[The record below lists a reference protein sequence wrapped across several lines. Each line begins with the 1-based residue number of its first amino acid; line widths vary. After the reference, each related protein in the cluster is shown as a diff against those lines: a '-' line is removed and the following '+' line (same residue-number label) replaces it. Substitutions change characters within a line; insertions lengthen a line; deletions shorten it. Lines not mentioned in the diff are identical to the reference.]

1 MKPELQKVLIQQ
13 KELLVVVGNSMN
25 RENPG
30 SLTSM
35 LRLVIF
41 VLLTALSSQSFA
53 RSLDFNISSESAAIN
68 YATLV
73 GATNYGRTEFGIG
86 FLYNEDDN
94 YLADLSLLV
103 IDEAGSKSPGLEAG
117 IGLKFYYGQAG
128 SSDVD
133 ISGIGLGGQL
143 RYRHPS
149 APRIVYS
156 GALFYAPG
164 IVTFQDAD
172 QIFDALATL
181 EFEVNPSANI
191 YVGYRYI
198 TTELKNG
205 PDVDIDNNFI
215 LGMRFKF

>member
-1 MKPELQKVLIQQ
+1 
-13 KELLVVVGNSMN
+13 
-25 RENPG
+25 
-30 SLTSM
+30 M
-35 LRLVIF
+35 LRLFTFI
-41 VLLTALSSQSFA
+41 LLAALSGHSYA
-53 RSLDFNISSESAAIN
+53 RILDFNISSESAEIN

-86 FLYNEDDN
+86 FLYNENDN
-94 YLADLSLLV
+94 YLGDLSLLV

-117 IGLKFYYGQAG
+117 VGLKFYYGQAG
-128 SSDVD
+128 DPSAD

-164 IVTFQDAD
+164 IVSFQDAD
-172 QIFDALATL
+172 QIFDTLATI